1 VLRNDHEITNKL
13 DHPDRTLPAGLCA
26 SHFLCGKSGMNQ
38 ENRPGS
44 VDELARLY
52 RDTILRH
59 ATHPV
64 GYQAAINVTH
74 QCEKYNP
81 LCGDR
86 ITILL
91 EIDGSRIAATA
102 FEGEACAICMASAS
116 LLCEE
121 LADNGA
127 DEVQRRL
134 DWLIRE
140 LGSAPGEEDSEGYDS
155 LKPLLGVRRYPSRT
169 RCALL
174 PWEAASGALENETL

>member
-1 VLRNDHEITNKL
+1 
-13 DHPDRTLPAGLCA
+13 
-26 SHFLCGKSGMNQ
+26 MNQ

-59 ATHPV
+59 ATHP
-64 GYQAAINVTH
+64 ATH

-86 ITILL
+86 ISILL

-121 LADNGA
+121 LAEKGV
-127 DEVQRRL
+127 DEIQRRL
-134 DWLIRE
+134 GWLMQE
-140 LGSAPGEEDSEGYDS
+140 LGQNADEKDSEVYDS

-174 PWEAASGALENETL
+174 PWEAASGALENETP